1 MSHKPLRST
10 DKRRSGAGDN
20 VKQTVAPGSDG
31 AGKPL
36 ANLFHDRSRHKNGSG
51 KRASK

>member
-1 MSHKPLRST
+1 MSHKPLRAN

-20 VKQTVAPGSDG
+20 VKQTVSSSDG

-36 ANLFHDRSRHKNGSG
+36 ANLFHDRRHGTNGSG
-51 KRASK
+51 KRAHK

>member
-1 MSHKPLRST
+1 MAHRPLRAT
-10 DKRRSGAGDN
+10 DKRRSGSGDN
-20 VKQTVAPGSDG
+20 VKQTVAPGNDG

-36 ANLFHDRSRHKNGSG
+36 ANLFHDRRRHVNGAG